1 MRWMDYPFYRFLG
14 LFIVGILLEYHL
26 DINISHWYFILG
38 VTLLMTFIGYLIKPF
53 TTLSKYLF
61 TCSSLLFFLSLGG
74 TILNLKAQYVPETH
88 YNYTSIKGNDAL
100 LSILLKEQL
109 SSNAYNHRFYGTV
122 NRVDSVATTG
132 KILVLFK
139 RTDSVNFKAG
149 DELLIYDD
157 INDASNGRNPGDFNY
172 KKYLE
177 SIDVYGQV
185 YIDKPKIIKVTNNAK
200 RLPWYVN
207 YKNQLLNDL
216 QQSNLTINSRSLV
229 EALVLGQRQNVDPDI
244 TKNFR
249 DAGVIHILA
258 LSGLHVGIILIILQ
272 FLLRWLRYFKY
283 GQWIQTV
290 TVIAL
295 LWCFA
300 LLTGMSPSI
309 LRAVTMFSFIAI
321 AMNIKRKRSVFHSL
335 TISAFFLLLYDPRL
349 LFQVGF
355 QLSYT
360 AVLAIVLLQPLLVKI
375 VPRIKYWLP
384 RSLWQILTVTLAAQ
398 MGVAPLSV
406 LYFHQ
411 LPMAFLIGNLALL
424 LILPLIL
431 GACIAFI
438 AFMELGIPNEWIGKL
453 LNVVFESIIDF
464 VGYISSFKNLIWT
477 DIYVKPHQVILI
489 YLIMLSLILF
499 ITPHVMLSKKERFK
513 IFRANNGLHTAL
525 LAGVV
530 LTTFLIRG
538 SFVEKDQFLVL
549 HQSRG
554 SVVALTNKK
563 DSKLLVHLPS
573 MERSRRLNSM
583 DRMKNVTVFRNKNLV
598 VDSLPA
604 QVNYLDINLFIIDES
619 TAYFKTDV
627 KYPILLL
634 SNSPKINLDKVITTL
649 SPTLII
655 SDGSNY
661 RNEVTRWEHTCK
673 TRGVNF
679 INTFDYGYVDLKDY

>member
-1 MRWMDYPFYRFLG
+1 MRWLDYPFYRFLG

-26 DINISHWYFILG
+26 DIDISNWYFILG

-53 TTLSKYLF
+53 TSLSNYLF

-109 SSNAYNHRFYGTV
+109 SSNAYNHRFYGMV

-185 YIDKPKIIKVTNNAK
+185 YIDKPRIIKVTNNVK

-229 EALVLGQRQNVDPDI
+229 EALILGQRQNVNPTI

-290 TVIAL
+290 MVIAL

-309 LRAVTMFSFIAI
+309 LRAVTMFSFVAI
-321 AMNIKRKRSVFHSL
+321 GMNIKRKRSVFHSL
-335 TISAFFLLLYDPRL
+335 TISAFFLLFYDPRL

-360 AVLAIVLLQPLLVKI
+360 AVLAIILLQPLLVKI

-384 RSLWQILTVTLAAQ
+384 RSLWQIITVTLAAQ
-398 MGVAPLSV
+398 IGVAPLSV

-438 AFMELGIPNEWIGKL
+438 ACMELGIPNEWIGKL

-489 YLIMLSLILF
+489 YLIILSLILF

-513 IFRANNGLHTAL
+513 ISRANNGLHTAL
-525 LAGVV
+525 LAGVA
-530 LTTFLIRG
+530 LTAFLIRG

-573 MERSRRLNSM
+573 MERSRRLNSI
-583 DRMKNVTVFRNKNLV
+583 DRMKNVTVLRNKNLA

-627 KYPILLL
+627 KDPILLL

-661 RNEVTRWEHTCK
+661 RNDVTRWEHTCK